1 LELAEAFFKADLV
14 NLGEDN
20 KGEIDLEDGDDLSSR
35 NWQPKAASGGKG
47 DTNEQLALLEND
59 LMRRRLAVNL
69 MFARIWEE
77 LDTTKNKNK
86 EDRIIM
92 SSIVSKQPLPV
103 DNKQKIERLKELAKM
118 L

>member
-1 LELAEAFFKADLV
+1 LELAEALFKADLV

-20 KGEIDLEDGDDLSSR
+20 EGEIDLEDGDDLSSR

-47 DTNEQLALLEND
+47 ALLEND

>member
-1 LELAEAFFKADLV
+1 VLELAEAFFKADLV
-14 NLGEDN
+14 NLGEDDE
-20 KGEIDLEDGDDLSSR
+20 GEIDSSR
-35 NWQPKAASGGKG
+35 NRQPKAASRGKR
-47 DTNEQLALLEND
+47 DTNDQLAQLEDD

-69 MFARIWEE
+69 MFARIREE

-86 EDRIIM
+86 EDRIVM

-118 L
+118 LN

>member
-1 LELAEAFFKADLV
+1 MIFSQEH
-14 NLGEDN
+14 
-20 KGEIDLEDGDDLSSR
+20 
-35 NWQPKAASGGKG
+35 
-47 DTNEQLALLEND
+47 
-59 LMRRRLAVNL
+59 
-69 MFARIWEE
+69 
-77 LDTTKNKNK
+77 TTKNKNK